1 MSTHTPQPLIW
12 LARNSTSP
20 SVAFGTPLFPTADD
34 NSWSAFMASGR
45 IIAGLFIL
53 DCIIVSPPLFTLL
66 CLPWL
71 VYLRKQ
77 LNLIHQY
84 SDESPGRNVTGR
96 LLSHFRLRYGSVKR
110 TWNRR
115 CAIRIPCLE
124 FSANHRQRRRW
135 EIVEAASVKT
145 QRGFDWWI
153 IGIGIS
159 QLPVR
164 MPLILGF
171 SKHNRGYGFTE
182 EAGSI
187 GFRIVERDAHGVRI
201 VIILVDQHERPLTV
215 RSLECVCSD

>member
-1 MSTHTPQPLIW
+1 TASVRASAARSASLKYGASRHAATVKRRSSVSPACLISRACMSTHTPQPLIW

-96 LLSHFRLRYGSVKR
+96 LLSHFRLRY
-110 TWNRR
+110 
-115 CAIRIPCLE
+115 
-124 FSANHRQRRRW
+124 
-135 EIVEAASVKT
+135 
-145 QRGFDWWI
+145 
-153 IGIGIS
+153 
-159 QLPVR
+159 
-164 MPLILGF
+164 
-171 SKHNRGYGFTE
+171 
-182 EAGSI
+182 
-187 GFRIVERDAHGVRI
+187 
-201 VIILVDQHERPLTV
+201 
-215 RSLECVCSD
+215 